1 MSDRKT
7 ILITGATGQQGGAV
21 LRHLLDSSFQLRAL
35 TRKPEGEAA
44 RALAAQGV
52 DVVAG
57 DLDDVASLKVA
68 LDGVW
73 GVFAVQNT
81 WEAGVEREEEQGKRL
96 ARLAREAGVQ
106 HLVYSSVGSAERATG
121 VPHFDNKWR
130 VEQEVRALGFPSH
143 VILRPVF
150 FMENLPSPMFLAG
163 DALGMALDPGTRLQ
177 MVAVDDIGRVGAR
190 AFTDAATLRGRAIE
204 LAGDEV
210 TMAQAAAVLG
220 RALGRDI
227 RFVEH
232 PIAAVRAQS
241 EDLALML
248 EWFERVGYGADIAAL
263 DAELGPMT
271 RLEDWAATTLG
282 GGEQVRAATAV
293 LRRYEAALD
302 RADVAEIMA
311 LYAPDAVFMAQHRA
325 PAVGRDQIEAAYRE
339 IFGAIRLDVRFEID
353 EVVVVSP
360 TVAYA
365 RTRSTGTTTVL
376 ASGAQ
381 IAEGNQELFVLA
393 RPAAGGDWRI
403 SRYIFSTTRPQG

>member
-1 MSDRKT
+1 MDEQKT
-7 ILITGATGQQGGAV
+7 ILVTGATGKQGGAV
-21 LRHLLDSSFQLRAL
+21 LRHLQGSAFNLRAL
-35 TRKPEGEAA
+35 TRKPAGATA
-44 RALAAQGV
+44 QALAAAGIEIIG
-52 DVVAG
+52 G
-57 DLDDVASLKVA
+57 DLDDLASLKVA
-68 LDGVW
+68 LKDVW

-81 WEAGVEREEEQGKRL
+81 WEAGVGGEEQQGKRL

-106 HLVYSSVGSAERATG
+106 HFVYSSVGSAERATG

-241 EDLALML
+241 EDMALML
-248 EWFERVGYGADIAAL
+248 EWFERVGYGADIPAL
-263 DAELGPMT
+263 DAEFGRMT
-271 RLEDWAATTLG
+271 RLEDWAAKTLS
-282 GGEQVRAATAV
+282 
-293 LRRYEAALD
+293 
-302 RADVAEIMA
+302 I
-311 LYAPDAVFMAQHRA
+311 
-325 PAVGRDQIEAAYRE
+325 
-339 IFGAIRLDVRFEID
+339 
-353 EVVVVSP
+353 
-360 TVAYA
+360 
-365 RTRSTGTTTVL
+365 
-376 ASGAQ
+376 
-381 IAEGNQELFVLA
+381 
-393 RPAAGGDWRI
+393 
-403 SRYIFSTTRPQG
+403 